1 MKRMLSLLLALGMAL
16 SLVACGGNKDVTTE
30 EKGDTSANVSA
41 DDSAAVSGTLVIY
54 TTMGD
59 VEYELFV
66 GSFLEKYPDVTIE
79 CVNGGAGELKTRIAE
94 EADNPQGDVMLGGL
108 VYADALSKGDLFEEY
123 VSANDA
129 NMPVGSKNTTGKVSW
144 ITTQVVNLIINTEK
158 LAEFGVEVNGYE
170 DLLQPEL
177 KGQIIAADPTSTSSG
192 WNNLAAMLTVMG
204 NGDASGDEGWAYVE
218 KLIANLDGKISSSSS
233 KVYKSVYEGEY
244 PVGITY
250 EGPCVTYK
258 DDGVGDGIE
267 IVYMEEGTTSTPFG
281 AAIVK
286 NAKNM
291 ELAKIFIDWITSD
304 ECQAILG
311 DSIQRGANMNIPTTN
326 PSLLSADQIKFVESD
341 NEYLASNQSAI
352 QARWTELWTAA
363 FGSNTVDLAG

>member
-1 MKRMLSLLLALGMAL
+1 MKKFLALILALVMAL
-16 SLVACGGNKDVTTE
+16 SLVACGQQDTATE
-30 EKGDTSANVSA
+30 GGSSEEP
-41 DDSAAVSGTLVIY
+41 SGTLVIY

-59 VEYELFV
+59 TEYELFV
-66 GSFLEKYPDVTIE
+66 GSFQEKYPNINIE
-79 CVNGGAGELKTRIAE
+79 CVNGGAGELKTRISE
-94 EADNPQGDVMLGGL
+94 EAGNPQGDVMLGGL
-108 VYADALSKGDLFEEY
+108 VYADAVNSGDLFEEY

-129 NMPVGSKNTTGKVSW
+129 NMPESSKNTSGKISW
-144 ITTQVVNLIINTEK
+144 ITTQVVNLIINKEK
-158 LAEFGVEVNGYE
+158 LAEVGVEVNGYE

-204 NGDASGDEGWAYVE
+204 NGDASSDAAWDYVT

-258 DDGVGDGIE
+258 DDGVGDNID

-281 AAIVK
+281 AAIIK
-286 NAKNM
+286 DAKNM
-291 ELAKIFIDWITSD
+291 DLAKLLIDWVTSD
-304 ECQAILG
+304 ECQTILAG
-311 DSIQRGANMNIPTTN
+311 SIQRGANMNIPTTN
-326 PSLLSADQIKFVESD
+326 PNLLSADQIKFVTTD
-341 NEYLASNQSAI
+341 PEYLATNQADI
-352 QARWTELWTAA
+352 QANWTALWTAA
-363 FGSNTVDLAG
+363 FGDNTVDIAG